1 MERAEPKDRFTRV
14 TCLMLFSE
22 RELAFTIAICYNV
35 KKLSSLKRLVRTT
48 VAMSHN

>member
-1 MERAEPKDRFTRV
+1 
-14 TCLMLFSE
+14 MLKSE
-22 RELAFTIAICYNV
+22 YFADIRGFRCNKQQAGGLCVWAISDINV